1 MKAHGDYWV
10 SWTICRRRRSVC
22 DKERG
27 VTNMKRVA
35 TMQDASMKASEND
48 IISQSVDRRVEW
60 PRPRIAE
67 E

>member
-1 MKAHGDYWV
+1 MVTTGEAGLFVAVDELSV
-10 SWTICRRRRSVC
+10 TRRVR
-22 DKERG
+22 

-35 TMQDASMKASEND
+35 KMQDASSRESEND